1 MSRSFRPVATG
12 ITVLLTC
19 GILGSASP
27 AFAEKVAKLGADDK
41 VAVITVIDEKVAGTD
56 DKVAGTDDKVAGTDD
71 KVAGT
76 DDKVAGTDD
85 KVAGTDDKVA

>member
-27 AFAEKVAKLGADDK
+27 AFAEKVAKLGTDDK
-41 VAVITVIDEKVAGTD
+41 VAVITVIDEKVARTD

-71 KVAGT
+71 KVAVITGT
-76 DDKVAGTDD
+76 DDKVALITGTDD
-85 KVAGTDDKVA
+85 KVA

>member
-27 AFAEKVAKLGADDK
+27 AFAEKVAKLGTDDK
-41 VAVITVIDEKVAGTD
+41 VAVITVIDDKVAGTVGTD
-56 DKVAGTDDKVAGTDD
+56 DKVAGTVGTDD

-76 DDKVAGTDD
+76 VGTDD
-85 KVAGTDDKVA
+85 KVA